1 MRVACALTVLLALGA
16 TALAEGEEE
25 LTPYSVP
32 EIEQFLKVFKQ
43 TYNNTKQ
50 PEDDAI
56 AVLADLQNAYR
67 YIDSKGD
74 TASKDETKAQKK
86 IISYVEKGLKA
97 RKRPMVTL
105 ECARALGKI
114 GDPTG
119 AKGLLRW
126 MDKVVLDAKS
136 VNPNWVET
144 GFLSLARIGGEDKQT
159 LDLLIAYSSGRHV
172 DISVAPPA
180 LRACYEWRSL
190 SGKNRK
196 ELFEKVLNY
205 LNSLWSN
212 ARGGDPKK
220 RGLYD
225 KRYKTVSEE
234 GLKALKELSGAD
246 KSFANPEKALAWW
259 KDNKRRR
266 WEDYVGV
273 SFREKETAAPPEKK
287 QEEPP
292 QE

>member
-1 MRVACALTVLLALGA
+1 MRVASVLAVLLVIGA
-16 TALAEGEEE
+16 KAPAEEEE

-43 TYNNTKQ
+43 TYNNARQ

-56 AVLADLQNAYR
+56 AVLADLQRAYR
-67 YIDSKGD
+67 YVESKGD
-74 TASKDETKAQKK
+74 AAEKDEEKAQKK
-86 IISYVEKGLKA
+86 IISYIERGLKA

-114 GDPTG
+114 GDPS
-119 AKGLLRW
+119 AARSLLRW

-159 LDLLIAYSSGRHV
+159 LDLLIAYASGRHV

-220 RGLYD
+220 RGLYE

-234 GLKALKELSGAD
+234 GLKALKELSGAE
-246 KSFANPEKALAWW
+246 KGYASPEKWLQWW
-259 KDNKRRR
+259 KDNKRKR
-266 WEDYVGV
+266 WEDYEGVG
-273 SFREKETAAPPEKK
+273 FRKKETAAPPDKT
-287 QEEPP
+287 EEQPP
-292 QE
+292 EE